1 MSFKSNKSKL
11 DFKVHYNFVYMSIFV
26 CVYIYTPFFVVFFF
40 LHNWIWVFFQEGG
53 LFQLQLQ
60 LFISTSIITYKHNAK
75 NNRETHRY
83 HKHPT
88 IRILKN
94 GGVLACQYFGQD
106 CPLQP
111 QPPRLQVAVMISAK
125 HSEQWKMCMTSN
137 YCNMSIQ
144 TEDEPEI
151 KFVWS
156 QSALIYRQYARH

>member
-40 LHNWIWVFFQEGG
+40 FTIGSGCSSKKVDYFSYNFNSSSALRLLH
-53 LFQLQLQ
+53 
-60 LFISTSIITYKHNAK
+60 ISTMLK

-94 GGVLACQYFGQD
+94 GGVLAWQ
-106 CPLQP
+106 L
-111 QPPRLQVAVMISAK
+111 PPSAPTPCFQVAVIISAK

-137 YCNMSIQ
+137 YCSMSIQ

-156 QSALIYRQYARH
+156 QSALIYR

>member
-94 GGVLACQYFGQD
+94 GGVLACQYFGQN

-111 QPPRLQVAVMISAK
+111 QPPLSGCCHDQRESFGTMENVHDFKLLQYVD
-125 HSEQWKMCMTSN
+125 TN
-137 YCNMSIQ
+137 
-144 TEDEPEI
+144 
-151 KFVWS
+151 
-156 QSALIYRQYARH
+156 

>member
-26 CVYIYTPFFVVFFF
+26 CVYIYTPFFVGFFF
-40 LHNWIWVFFQEGG
+40 LHNWICVFFQEGG

-60 LFISTSIITYKHNAK
+60 LFISTSIITYKHNAE
-75 NNRETHRY
+75 NSRETHRY
-83 HKHPT
+83 HAPYDQDSQERRSSCLSIFRVGLPPSAPT
-88 IRILKN
+88 
-94 GGVLACQYFGQD
+94 
-106 CPLQP
+106 
-111 QPPRLQVAVMISAK
+111 PRFQVAVMISAN

-137 YCNMSIQ
+137 YCSMSIK